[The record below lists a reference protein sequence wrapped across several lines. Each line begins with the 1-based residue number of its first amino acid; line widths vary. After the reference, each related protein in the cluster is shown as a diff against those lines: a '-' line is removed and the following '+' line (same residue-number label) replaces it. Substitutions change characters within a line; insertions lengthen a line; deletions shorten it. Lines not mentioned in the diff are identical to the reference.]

1 MLTLI
6 AILWVVVWV
15 FVVVDIIRRPQF
27 STVKKVAWALIV
39 LIFPIVGVLVYLVVR
54 PPDISDRMGSAAD
67 VAARGAHARRAP
79 GLSHSAASCSG
90 ERPSRPSVASV
101 RLPSARKSRAST
113 TDATVIRASIAGVGT
128 SRRAARSEKN
138 TSP

>member
-27 STVKKVAWALIV
+27 TTAKKVAWALIV

-54 PPDISDRMGSAAD
+54 PPDTGDRYGRGSDTESEERMRGSHP
-67 VAARGAHARRAP
+67 V
-79 GLSHSAASCSG
+79 
-90 ERPSRPSVASV
+90 
-101 RLPSARKSRAST
+101 
-113 TDATVIRASIAGVGT
+113 
-128 SRRAARSEKN
+128 
-138 TSP
+138 

>member
-27 STVKKVAWALIV
+27 STVKKFAWALIV

-54 PPDISDRMGSAAD
+54 PPDISDRMG
-67 VAARGAHARRAP
+67 RGSDAESEERMR
-79 GLSHSAASCSG
+79 GSH
-90 ERPSRPSVASV
+90 PV
-101 RLPSARKSRAST
+101 
-113 TDATVIRASIAGVGT
+113 
-128 SRRAARSEKN
+128 
-138 TSP
+138 

>member
-27 STVKKVAWALIV
+27 TTVKKVAWALIV

-54 PPDISDRMGSAAD
+54 PPDISDRTGSAASSQPEERM
-67 VAARGAHARRAP
+67 RGEHP
-79 GLSHSAASCSG
+79 
-90 ERPSRPSVASV
+90 V
-101 RLPSARKSRAST
+101 
-113 TDATVIRASIAGVGT
+113 
-128 SRRAARSEKN
+128 
-138 TSP
+138 